1 MDAWD
6 AVIVGSGHN
15 ALVAGAFLARDGWRV
30 LVLEERDRP
39 GGLVR
44 TEELTLPG
52 FKHDVFASAH
62 PLFTAGPAYAALAP
76 DLAEL
81 GLEYRQ
87 PRYWSGVATPEGS
100 AVLSTNPEENLA
112 EAERLGDG
120 PAFAKLLKDF
130 EPHVEPVFGLLG
142 AELSSAESAR
152 TIERLF
158 SGRHG
163 LSDFAHLFTLTAR
176 DLLTETFTSPVLRAA
191 LAPWALHLGRGPDEV
206 NSGLW
211 VLLCQVALSTA
222 GMPTPAG
229 GSERLVQALAELVTR
244 HGGTVRTEARVE
256 KVLVKDGRARGV
268 RLADGEVVHARR
280 AVLASVNPDQLYLE
294 LLADEPSAV
303 PPRIR
308 AQAGRFRYGRGCFVL
323 HLALSEP
330 PRFADERLN
339 SAGEPHL
346 SGGLDALS
354 RSVNEATRGLLP
366 AEPTIAFDVP
376 SNVDSSRAPSGRATA
391 RLQLLDVPTHP
402 RGDAAGEIEAD
413 GWTTAVKQAF
423 ADRVLAQ
430 VARYAPNV
438 PGSVLGMHVVAPDDL
453 ARANRN
459 CGPGDP
465 FGGSHDLAQSY
476 LFRPLPGQPSHETPV
491 PGLWMLGAAT
501 WPGHGVNGASGYIV
515 ARSLLT

>member
-30 LVLEERDRP
+30 LVLEEHDRP

-52 FKHDVFASAH
+52 FKHDVYASAH

-76 DLAEL
+76 ELTEL

-100 AVLSTNPEENLA
+100 AVLSTDPGENLA

-120 PAFAKLLKDF
+120 PAFAALLKDF
-130 EPHVEPVFGLLG
+130 EPHVGPVFELLG
-142 AELSSAESAR
+142 AELSSRESAR
-152 TIERLF
+152 TIKKLF
-158 SGRHG
+158 EDRG
-163 LSDFAHLFTLTAR
+163 FAQLFTLTAR
-176 DLLTETFTSPVLRAA
+176 DLLTQTFTSPVLKAA
-191 LAPWALHLGRGPDEV
+191 LAPWALHLGRGPDEA

-211 VLLCQVALSTA
+211 VLLCQIALGMA

-229 GSERLVQALAELVTR
+229 GSERLVQVLAELITK
-244 HGGTVRTEARVE
+244 HGGTVRTGTKVE
-256 KVLVKDGRARGV
+256 RILLKDGHARGV
-268 RLADGEVVHARR
+268 RLTDGEVVHARR

-294 LLADEPSAV
+294 LLADEQVV
-303 PPRIR
+303 PPTIR
-308 AQAGRFRYGRGCFVL
+308 AQAGRYRYGRGCFVL

-330 PRFADERLN
+330 PRFDDERLHG
-339 SAGEPHL
+339 AGEPHL
-346 SGGLDALS
+346 TGGLDALS

-366 AEPTIAFDVP
+366 AEPTVAFDVP
-376 SNVDSSRAPSGRATA
+376 SNVDSSRAPAGKATA

-402 RGDAAGEIEAD
+402 RGDAAGEIDAD
-413 GWTTAVKQAF
+413 GWTPGVKAAF

-438 PGSVLGMHVVAPDDL
+438 PGSVLGMHLVAPDDL

-476 LFRPLPGQPSHETPV
+476 LFRPLPGQPSHRTPV

-515 ARSLLT
+515 ARALLG